1 MPVEARGPL
10 EMESKA
16 IVNCLI
22 VGTRTKLG
30 SFGKPASTVDSTALM
45 KKGFHVAQV
54 GLELIEGQG

>member
-1 MPVEARGPL
+1 MPVEVRGPL

-30 SFGKPASTVDSTALM
+30 SFRKPASTLDSTALM
-45 KKGFHVAQV
+45 KKGFHIVQG
-54 GLELIEGQG
+54 GLELIRGQG